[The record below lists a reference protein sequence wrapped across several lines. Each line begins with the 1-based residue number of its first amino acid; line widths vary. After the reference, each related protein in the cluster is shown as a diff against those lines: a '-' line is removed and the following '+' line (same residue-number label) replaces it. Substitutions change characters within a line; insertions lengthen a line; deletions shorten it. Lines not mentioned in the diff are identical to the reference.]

1 MFSIFKTGDQFYAE
15 CNIHANM
22 QNTRIFWLKAI
33 CILNMNFFQVCYTS
47 SPFWT
52 TWVWQRLLGLN
63 IGVFLFSWHTVAF
76 SRSPPLPCSGY
87 GHVTEFWPM
96 GYEQKRRVL
105 HPVPPMLGLPS
116 LSVWTWMDWALR
128 KVEPAEG
135 RAWVLEWLCGESPL
149 LTRTG
154 LFYTRSRPGVQPLK
168 AGIALCLLWLVQQ
181 GLTNQSN
188 TKHSLNVVYL
198 SQMYISPTYSWKWMR
213 KIIFTF

>member
-33 CILNMNFFQVCYTS
+33 CIFNMNFFQVCYTS

-76 SRSPPLPCSGY
+76 PDLPTSLQWVWPCDWVLANGIWAKEACATSSPSHAWSSL
-87 GHVTEFWPM
+87 
-96 GYEQKRRVL
+96 
-105 HPVPPMLGLPS
+105 S

-128 KVEPAEG
+128 KEEPAEG

-154 LFYTRSRPGVQPLK
+154 LFYTRSRPGIQPLN
-168 AGIALCLLWLVQQ
+168 AGTALCLLWLVQQ

-188 TKHSLNVVYL
+188 TKYSLNVVYL